1 MNERK
6 KEFGLYTLCNMEPLK
21 SLRRGDRIRTAVKKE
36 TDKGA

>member
-6 KEFGLYTLCNMEPLK
+6 KESGLYTLCNMEPLK
-21 SLRRGDRIRTAVKKE
+21 SLRREDRIRTAVKKE